1 MHPQLLHVRL
11 VFLGGTRQWHYDS
24 LERIFFEN
32 RIYKVLEQNQMTW
45 EEQLDDV
52 LNQMLQYQDLLH
64 RPITMDD
71 ILKLVEKPVRKI
83 SKFDTKVGPYRP
95 SFGWVP
101 QGEEVVYNGSDGVLG
116 IGINL
121 GSFAEKY
128 GIDPS
133 DQLTVT
139 VAKEQ

>member
-1 MHPQLLHVRL
+1 MRTFGNLETSIPVSAAEEAGLLPDSDVR
-11 VFLGGTRQWHYDS
+11 VMISSVSGTVYDS
-24 LERIFFEN
+24 L
-32 RIYKVLEQNQMTW
+32 V
-45 EEQLDDV
+45 
-52 LNQMLQYQDLLH
+52 
-64 RPITMDD
+64 
-71 ILKLVEKPVRKI
+71 
-83 SKFDTKVGPYRP
+83 PYRP

-128 GIDPS
+128 GIDPY